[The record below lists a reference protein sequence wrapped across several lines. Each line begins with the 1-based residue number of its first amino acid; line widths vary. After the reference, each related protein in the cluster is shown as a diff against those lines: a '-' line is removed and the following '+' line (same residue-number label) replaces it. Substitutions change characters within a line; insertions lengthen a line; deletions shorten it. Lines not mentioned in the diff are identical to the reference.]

1 LATQLS
7 RTKNLSLSIEK
18 NMNNFTP
25 IAALI
30 GGLLIGISA
39 SLLLWLNGKIAGI
52 SGIANGVLWAK
63 PLDERAWRIL
73 FIVGLIVGGLVY
85 IALFPNT
92 IHSRTGFPL
101 WLVGIGGLLVGFGTA
116 LGSGCTSG
124 HGVCGLSRLSIRS
137 LAATLTFLVAGIVTV
152 FVMRHVLAVG

>member
-1 LATQLS
+1 
-7 RTKNLSLSIEK
+7 
-18 NMNNFTP
+18 MNNFTP

-52 SGIANGVLWAK
+52 SGIANGALWAK
-63 PLDERAWRIL
+63 STEERTWRIL
-73 FIVGLIVGGLVY
+73 FVLGLIGGGFIYLM
-85 IALFPNT
+85 LFPKT
-92 IHSRTGFPL
+92 IQARTGFPL
-101 WLVGIGGLLVGFGTA
+101 WLVGIGGLLVGYGTA

-152 FVMRHVLAVG
+152 FVMRHILAVG

>member
-1 LATQLS
+1 
-7 RTKNLSLSIEK
+7 
-18 NMNNFTP
+18 MNNFTP

-52 SGIANGVLWAK
+52 SGIANGALWAK
-63 PLDERAWRIL
+63 STEERTWRIL
-73 FIVGLIVGGLVY
+73 FVLGVIGGGFIYLM
-85 IALFPNT
+85 LFPNT
-92 IHSRTGFPL
+92 IQARTGFPL
-101 WLVGIGGLLVGFGTA
+101 WLVGIGGLLVGYGTA

-152 FVMRHVLAVG
+152 FVMRHILVLGQ